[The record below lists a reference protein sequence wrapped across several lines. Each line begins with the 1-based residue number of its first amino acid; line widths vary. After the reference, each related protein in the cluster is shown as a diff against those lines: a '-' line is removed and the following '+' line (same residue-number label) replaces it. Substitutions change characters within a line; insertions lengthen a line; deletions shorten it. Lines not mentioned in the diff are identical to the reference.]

1 MRIKVIIPNSSEE
14 FRDEQKEER
23 KKNVSNG
30 VDVEVVCL
38 PKGPVSIETSTD
50 EAYAAPYILEE
61 VKKAEREGY
70 DAVTIDGGM
79 DPLLRAV
86 KEVANVPVVLA
97 GEASR
102 LMALALGSK
111 FSIITT
117 LKESIPA
124 FEHLV
129 AAQGISARLASIRAA
144 DVPVLEIRDYKT
156 SKAKILEE
164 AKKAVEEDGADVIVL
179 GCTGMSKLAREV
191 QDEIAVP
198 VVEPSTA
205 ALKFAEDFV
214 QMGLRNS
221 RKGFPKPLEKEIK

>member
-1 MRIKVIIPNSSEE
+1 LRIKVIIPNSSEA

-23 KKNVSNG
+23 KNNVSNG

-86 KEVANVPVVLA
+86 KEVVNVPVVLA

-144 DVPVLEIRDYKT
+144 DVPVLEIQDYKT
-156 SKAKILEE
+156 SKVKILEE
-164 AKKAVEEDGADVIVL
+164 AKKAVEG
-179 GCTGMSKLAREV
+179 KLAREV
-191 QDEIAVP
+191 QKEIAVP

-221 RKGFPKPLEKEIK
+221 RKSFPKPLEKEIK